1 MKKTHKLPF
10 MAENDYKKPYLKD
23 IGSAKDIIKGGTFN
37 KESGG
42 ADGLFDSDNNP
53 VSVPD

>member
-1 MKKTHKLPF
+1 MITKTIP
-10 MAENDYKKPYLKD
+10 KD
-23 IGSAKDIIKGGTFN
+23 IGSKDIIKGGTFA
-37 KESGG
+37 ESGG

>member
-1 MKKTHKLPF
+1 

-23 IGSAKDIIKGGTFN
+23 IGSAKDIIKGGTIN